1 MIIICG
7 TSANGGIKSVIN
19 QHIESGIYGEEEVK
33 NVSTHKYESSI
44 LNVFLFLGSLAK
56 IIFFIIKNKKVKIHC
71 HVSMRGS
78 VYRKMIILK
87 VGSFFGAKTIIHLH
101 GSEFAVFFNG
111 LPSFIKRKIKNTFDS
126 ADSVFV
132 LSSYWKD
139 FIDTIFDAKSKVVYN
154 YIEDDFS
161 NIRFE
166 EKDRKRFI
174 FLGALGKR
182 KGIFDLLSAMA
193 KLDGEDF
200 YFDICGDGEIA
211 AAKEM
216 ASRLGLDKKV
226 KFHGWVSK
234 EQARILLKG
243 ASTLLLPSYN
253 EGLPMSIIEGL
264 SAGCSIIST
273 NVGGIAEQVI
283 VGGNGFLV
291 EPGDIDAISDSL
303 SKIINMDPEEREKMF
318 FFSRKH
324 FIDNFSEMAVVPYL
338 KKEIINL

>member
-7 TSANGGIKSVIN
+7 TSANGGIKSVVT
-19 QHIESGIYGEEEVK
+19 QHIESGIYEGEEVK
-33 NVSTHKYESSI
+33 NISTHKNQSSI
-44 LNVFLFLGSLAK
+44 LNVFLFLSSLGK
-56 IIFFIIKNKKVKIHC
+56 VIFLLIKNKNVKIHC

-87 VGSFFGAKTIIHLH
+87 VGGFFGAKTIIHLH
-101 GSEFAVFFNG
+101 GSEFAVFFSG
-111 LPSFIKRKIKNTFDS
+111 LSPFIKRKIKNTFYS

-139 FIDTIFDAKSKVVYN
+139 FIDTLFDVESKVVYN
-154 YIEDDFS
+154 YIEDHFS
-161 NIRFE
+161 SIRFE
-166 EKDRKRFI
+166 EKNHKRLI

-182 KGIFDLLSAMA
+182 KGIFDLLSAIK

-200 YFDICGDGEIA
+200 FVDICGDGEIT

-216 ASRLGLDKKV
+216 AGRLGLDKKV
-226 KFHGWVSK
+226 KFHGWISQ
-234 EQARILLKG
+234 EQTRSLLKD

-283 VGGNGFLV
+283 VGENGFLV

-303 SKIINMDPEEREKMF
+303 SNIININTAEREKMF
-318 FFSRKH
+318 LFSRKH

-338 KKEIINL
+338 KKEIVNL

>member
-7 TSANGGIKSVIN
+7 TSANGGIKSVVN
-19 QHIESGIYGEEEVK
+19 QHIESGIYGEEEVR

-44 LNVFLFLGSLAK
+44 LNAFLFLGALAK
-56 IIFFIIKNKKVKIHC
+56 IIFFLIKNEKVKIHC

-87 VGSFFGAKTIIHLH
+87 VGKFFGAKTIIHLH

-111 LPSFIKRKIKNTFDS
+111 LPPSIKRMIRRAFGS

-132 LSSYWKD
+132 LSSCWKD
-139 FIDTIFDAKSKVVYN
+139 FIDTISDVNSKVVYN

-161 NIRFE
+161 SIRFE
-166 EKDRKRFI
+166 EKNHRKFI

-193 KLDGEDF
+193 KLQGEDF
-200 YFDICGDGEIA
+200 HVDICGDGEIT

-234 EQARILLKG
+234 EQARGLLKG

-264 SAGCSIIST
+264 SAGCLIIST

-283 VGGNGFLV
+283 VGKNGFLV
-291 EPGDIDAISDSL
+291 EPGDVDAISDSL
-303 SKIINMDPEEREKMF
+303 RKIINMDLNEREKMF

-324 FIDNFSEMAVVPYL
+324 FIDNFSEMAVVPHL
-338 KKEIINL
+338 KKEIIDS